1 MVNRPGNGWH
11 CNELEP
17 FKMVRFKALWM
28 ELQSFIDERDHVAAK
43 AVLYAG
49 LRDFL
54 PSLDEVAEHDA
65 ADLERRY
72 LTKPSDRPPVV
83 DIEARAAEVRQ
94 GWSDLDHARRAVGD
108 VTPATSLPKVKGVAR
123 RGANRSDA
131 S

>member
-1 MVNRPGNGWH
+1 METRNSKGWFTR
-11 CNELEP
+11 EP
-17 FKMVRFKALWM
+17 DPLKMVRFKALWM
-28 ELQSFIDERDHVAAK
+28 ELESFIDERDHVAAK

-49 LRDFL
+49 LREFL

-72 LTKPSDRPPVV
+72 LTKPSNRPPVI
-83 DIEARAAEVRQ
+83 DIEARAAEVRR

-108 VTPATSLPKVKGVAR
+108 VTPATRMPKVKGVER